1 MVLLAKRV
9 KAKRE
14 PVKMASTSSA
24 DEKRRIRSKISAA
37 RSLVSIPDF
46 PLKRRSPRFLRRSRL
61 LALAEGQARPY
72 EYAVPTRIFRKR
84 AGLAPCPVP
93 TTCCGWPLPQL
104 GVPHNSHSSR
114 EQIASIEF
122 QNSVVIPEY
131 DGFFSTRTRLP
142 FLISQAISQP
152 N

>member
-37 RSLVSIPDF
+37 SSLVSIPEF
-46 PLKRRSPRFLRRSRL
+46 PVETRLAVSPPATEPSPRKQRRIKPRL
-61 LALAEGQARPY
+61 Y
-72 EYAVPTRIFRKR
+72 EYAEPTRIFRNR

-93 TTCCGWPLPQL
+93 TTCCGWPLPQF
-104 GVPHNSHSSR
+104 GVPHSVHSSR

-122 QNSVVIPEY
+122 QNSVVIPE
-131 DGFFSTRTRLP
+131 
-142 FLISQAISQP
+142 
-152 N
+152 

>member
-24 DEKRRIRSKISAA
+24 DEKRRIRSKMSAA
-37 RSLVSIPDF
+37 FSLLSIPKF
-46 PLKRRSPRFLRRSRL
+46 PVETRLPAAPPPPPATEPSPHKQRRTKPRL
-61 LALAEGQARPY
+61 Y
-72 EYAVPTRIFRKR
+72 EYAEPTRIFRNR

-93 TTCCGWPLPQL
+93 TTCCGCPLPQF
-104 GVPHNSHSSR
+104 GVPHSVHSSR

-122 QNSVVIPEY
+122 QNSVVIPE
-131 DGFFSTRTRLP
+131 
-142 FLISQAISQP
+142 
-152 N
+152 